1 MSGRETARHATT
13 WLSSLVILINFVSII
28 TALNMGRLFS
38 IINITPYVEIW
49 LFLRYNKNALQ

>member
-38 IINITPYVEIW
+38 IINITS
-49 LFLRYNKNALQ
+49 

>member
-1 MSGRETARHATT
+1 MSGRETARHAT

-38 IINITPYVEIW
+38 IINITP
-49 LFLRYNKNALQ
+49 